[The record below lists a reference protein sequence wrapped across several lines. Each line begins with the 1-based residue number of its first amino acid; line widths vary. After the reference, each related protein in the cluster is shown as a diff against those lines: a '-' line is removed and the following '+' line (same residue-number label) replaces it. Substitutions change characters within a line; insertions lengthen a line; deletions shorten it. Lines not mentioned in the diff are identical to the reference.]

1 MFRILSYLLLAGAA
15 AYAADRVT
23 APATSTTETRTV
35 LLAAGSVVRVRLDQ
49 PLDTRHDRVGAP
61 FVATVST
68 SVVRGGEVIV
78 PRGARA
84 RGHVFESKPSGRLKG
99 RAVLGLTLDT
109 VEFRGRVYHVPASGP
124 VFVSRNHKKH
134 DAVWIGGGAG
144 TGAAIGAIAG
154 GGVGAA
160 VGAGAGAVVG
170 TTGAVITGKK
180 QVHVAAETRMVF
192 TMRRPVEIREHAS
205 L

>member
-1 MFRILSYLLLAGAA
+1 MFRILPCLLLAGAA
-15 AYAADRVT
+15 AYAADRAT
-23 APATSTTETRTV
+23 GPATSTTATRTF
-35 LLAAGSVVRVRLDQ
+35 LLPAGTAIPVRLDQ
-49 PLDTRHDRVGAP
+49 PLDTKHDRVGAP
-61 FVATVST
+61 FVATVSR

-84 RGHVFESKPSGRLKG
+84 RGHVCESKPSGRLKG

-109 VEFRGRVYHVPASGP
+109 VEFRGRVYHMPASAP

-134 DAVWIGGGAG
+134 DAVWIGGGAA
-144 TGAAIGAIAG
+144 TGAAIGAIA

-160 VGAGAGAVVG
+160 VGAGAGAVAG
-170 TTGAVITGKK
+170 TTGAAITGKT

-192 TMRRPVEIREHAS
+192 TMRRPVEIHKRTS

>member
-15 AYAADRVT
+15 AYASQPPAT
-23 APATSTTETRTV
+23 TATSTTETRTC
-35 LLAAGSVVRVRLDQ
+35 LLPAGTTIPVRLDQ
-49 PLDTRHDRVGAP
+49 SLDTKRDPVGSR
-61 FVATVST
+61 FVATVSAP
-68 SVVRGGEVIV
+68 VVRGGEVIV

-84 RGHVFESKPSGRLKG
+84 HGHVFESKPSGRLKG
-99 RAVLGLTLDT
+99 RAVLGLTLDS
-109 VEFRGRVYHVPASGP
+109 VEFRGRVYHVHASGP

-134 DAVWIGGGAG
+134 DALWIGGGAG
-144 TGAAIGAIAG
+144 TGATIGAIAG

-170 TTGAVITGKK
+170 TAGAAITGKK

-192 TMRRPVEIREHAS
+192 TMRRPAA